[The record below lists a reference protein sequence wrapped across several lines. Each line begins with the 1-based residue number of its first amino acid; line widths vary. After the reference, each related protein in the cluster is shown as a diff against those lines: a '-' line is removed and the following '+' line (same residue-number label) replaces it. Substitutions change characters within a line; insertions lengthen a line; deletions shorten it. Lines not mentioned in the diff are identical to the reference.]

1 MKTQSITSLS
11 YQIFI
16 IFFIVNSSIAQV
28 NDELYFYEYN
38 NKCVSESQRQ
48 HIIEE
53 INDNISKINFKPINN
68 NKQSQFYWPL
78 KANNALTF
86 NNYYGISNF
95 VDQDT
100 SNVLLDYNCSSRTYD
115 GHKGTD
121 IFTWPFPWYLYDND
135 FVEVIAA
142 KEGIIINKHDGHDDD
157 HCSWNMGGMWNA
169 VYILHDDGSVA
180 WYGHLKK
187 NSLTNKSIGQ
197 SVLQGEYLGIVAS
210 SGYSTGPHLH
220 LEIHDSSNNIIDPF
234 SGNCNFLNNSSWWT
248 NQRSFRE
255 PNLNALLTHNAKPV
269 HGCPMINEE
278 PNMSNYFSIG
288 DTIYF
293 AAYYSDREN
302 GDSAGYR
309 IKDPYGNIW
318 DSWSHVSSTTYNA
331 SWYYWKKLLPV
342 NGPFGTWR
350 FQVDFKGQSYT
361 HHFDYETVSSVEQI
375 NNNRK
380 LLSIINVMG
389 KESKELHNTPLFYI
403 YENGEVE
410 KKIILK

>member
-1 MKTQSITSLS
+1 MSKRIL
-11 YQIFI
+11 YLFL
-16 IFFIVNSSIAQV
+16 FIVSSAFSQS
-28 NDELYFYEYN
+28 NNELYLLESN
-38 NKCVSESQRQ
+38 NICITESQRQ
-48 HIIEE
+48 HIIKE
-53 INDNISKINFKPINN
+53 INN
-68 NKQSQFYWPL
+68 NIRKISFKPNITDKQQSLFDWPL
-78 KANNALTF
+78 RANNALTF

-100 SNVLLDYNCSSRTYD
+100 SSALLDYNCSSRTYD

-121 IFTWPFPWYLYDND
+121 IFTWPFPWYLYDNN

-142 KEGIIINKHDGHDDD
+142 KDGIIINKHDGHDDD
-157 HCSWNMGGMWNA
+157 HCSWNMGGSWNA
-169 VYILHDDGSVA
+169 VYVLHDDGSVA

-187 NSLTNKSIGQ
+187 NSLTNKAIGQ

-220 LEIHDSSNNIIDPF
+220 LEIHDSLQNIIDPF
-234 SGNCNFLNNSSWWT
+234 SGNCNFLNNSSWWN
-248 NQRSFRE
+248 NQRNFRE

-278 PNMSNYFSIG
+278 PNMSNYFGIG

-302 GDSAGYR
+302 GDSAEYR
-309 IKDPYGNIW
+309 IKDPNGNIW
-318 DSWSHVSSTTYNA
+318 DSWNHVSSTTYNV

-350 FQVDFKGQSYT
+350 FQLDFNGQSYT
-361 HHFDYETVSSVEQI
+361 HHFDYNAVSSVENI
-375 NNNRK
+375 NDNRK
-380 LLSIINVMG
+380 IVSIINVMG
-389 KESKELHNTPLFYI
+389 KESGKLYNTPLFYI
-403 YENGEVE
+403 YDNGEVE